1 MPIAPRTLIPAV
13 FALGLLAA
21 CEFMVDPDVSE
32 LGGGPDAGLGTFESP
47 TQSAEA
53 GAALPST
60 PSTPSATPVV
70 PASPMSPA
78 SPTAPVTPIPAA
90 APDAGIVPAAP
101 AEAGTQLPVAD
112 AAVVPVVDA
121 AVPAVDAAVPVV
133 DAAVPV
139 VDAAVPV
146 VDAAVPVDANV
157 DPCSACPSMSPDAGT
172 YCALVRGVQGCVTVP
187 SCANVRCGTGRVC
200 TMVQVQCVAAP
211 CYPQPQCIATCTGRA
226 CTTTP

>member
-1 MPIAPRTLIPAV
+1 MPNALRTLIPAV
-13 FALGLLAA
+13 FALGLFAA

-47 TQSAEA
+47 AQSAEA

-60 PSTPSATPVV
+60 PSTPSALPAV
-70 PASPMSPA
+70 PASPTSPPP
-78 SPTAPVTPIPAA
+78 PTAPAAQIPAA
-90 APDAGIVPAAP
+90 APDAGSVPVAS
-101 AEAGTQLPVAD
+101 AEAGTPV
-112 AAVVPVVDA
+112 PL
-121 AVPAVDAAVPVV
+121 VDAAVPVV

-139 VDAAVPV
+139 VDAAVPVVDAAVPVVDAAIPV

-172 YCALVRGVQGCVTVP
+172 YCALVRGVQSCVTVP